1 MEDYISILLG
11 HLREQ
16 CNTLG
21 GWPYAIQQ
29 QRTLQAQTALA
40 STLSAAQQQ
49 LLLAYEEESAL
60 CAGIREDAYA
70 RAAFLLAREL
80 FR

>member
-1 MEDYISILLG
+1 MEDYISILLD

-16 CNTLG
+16 CSTLG

-40 STLSAAQQQ
+40 STLSAAQQ

-70 RAAFLLAREL
+70 RAAFLLAREIL
-80 FR
+80 R

>member
-40 STLSAAQQQ
+40 STLSAAQQ